1 MRRDFIA
8 QRSPGHQR
16 IHGFEEFVAPRG
28 LAVLFKA
35 RLSVGRHGKGLLLHD
50 HVIYTGSRD
59 FFSIALILLRFIDQ
73 RKKVFHCAGVCKSII
88 DLVIKELPG

>member
-35 RLSVGRHGKGLLLHD
+35 RLSVGRHGKGLLLHG

-59 FFSIALILLRFIDQ
+59 FFSIALVMKMVSDEAADNPHGCTLTST
-73 RKKVFHCAGVCKSII
+73 C
-88 DLVIKELPG
+88 